1 MNKTKT
7 LVKFTR
13 HMTCQVVIC
22 ITLSIVCAVATLITI
37 VDTNK
42 VSNNRVLLQE
52 YSTKLKEASD
62 YLTNE
67 VRFYAV
73 TGNIEHYDNYWREV
87 NEIKTR
93 NKVLEEIKKIG
104 INSEELALI
113 EGSKQKSDELIKLE
127 ERSMNAV
134 EEKDFN
140 EAQTLVFGNDYTKF
154 KDEIDYFVGQFQE
167 KLLKRVEQE
176 SNIKQTMLIGYGIIT
191 ILIMLIA
198 FITVLR
204 YTQGIKRKVV
214 IPVLDLKENF
224 KAIAEGNLNSVI
236 SYEEN
241 GSEIGLLAETARSMQ
256 EMFKAYIEDIS
267 FIVGKLAQG
276 DMTYKV
282 EREYIGDF
290 SKIKIALNN
299 IVDSLNVT
307 IKGINEAA
315 NQVAG
320 GSEQIANSATVLSAG
335 AIDQAGAIQEI
346 SATINEVSN
355 KIRENANNSKEVGV
369 IVENT
374 VEDIN
379 QSDIKMKQMLT
390 AMQDINIK
398 SEEIANI
405 VDTIN
410 SIAFQTNILAL
421 NASIEAARAGE
432 VGKQFAVVAEEVRAL
447 SEQVSKAADQTA
459 ILIEDSRT
467 VVKKGNNLAE
477 AAAVKLSEVVEK
489 SNKVEE
495 LVKDIIIACE
505 QQTISTQQITKGI
518 EQIAIVVDINS
529 ATAEESVAA
538 SEELASQ
545 ASMFQETVSKFKF
558 RNS

>member
-176 SNIKQTMLIGYGIIT
+176 SNIKQTMLIGYGIMT